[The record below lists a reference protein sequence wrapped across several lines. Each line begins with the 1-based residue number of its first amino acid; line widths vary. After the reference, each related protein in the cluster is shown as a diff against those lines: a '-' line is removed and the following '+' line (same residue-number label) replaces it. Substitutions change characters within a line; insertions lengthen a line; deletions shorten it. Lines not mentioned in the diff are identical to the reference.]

1 MYQENL
7 LNINIYFELFSIQI
21 ALHSFN
27 NDAVGP
33 EALNYKS
40 IIRGEIGSCS
50 SLLEGRK
57 QSISSLSSFDKH
69 SIQASCCSGLLF
81 RCVPAVQAYCSLQVC
96 LTGVAV
102 YRLSD

>member
-69 SIQASCCSGLLF
+69 SIQLLF
-81 RCVPAVQAYCSLQVC
+81 RPLVQMCSCCASLLQSAGLLDWCSGVQAV
-96 LTGVAV
+96 
-102 YRLSD
+102 